1 MTGRLFLLLWRLV
14 GLLAL
19 PVLLLHPRARRH
31 ILSVPRPEPGWT
43 WLHGAS
49 AGEHRAAV
57 AIEAALPGRVWRT
70 SSSWRTPVAGAF
82 PAPLDLPFVFSRWLD
97 AARPGRLILVEAALW
112 PGWLAACRLRGIP
125 VVVVNARPGRG
136 TDRWKKLGWLWRWL
150 MDGVT
155 VIPQSQTGDLKLS
168 ATPPPAPFSLPRPAI
183 IAAST
188 RPGDEARM
196 LTAWSALPLPRPMLV
211 IAPRHLKRVGE
222 VVGMMAASGHAW
234 SRRSVDMDLTRRVL
248 LLDTVGELAGLLR
261 EADAAFIGGTFDAD
275 IGGHSPAEA
284 FAAGLPV
291 VRGPH
296 AWASPAAWE
305 AGVVIE
311 AGDDLAG
318 ALSEALHRGRQPPAA
333 QDGARLAVA
342 SLPASRTPPERPTRP
357 SLRPLRPLWVC
368 IGGRLPAYADEP
380 ESVGVPVVSV
390 GSLVAGGAG
399 KTPAVAWLAERL
411 PGAWVVA
418 RGYRRGGDDD
428 GVRSEGDLG
437 DELEMLRRRGIPVIS
452 APDRVAGAQEA
463 VRQGAR
469 LILLDDGFQH
479 RRLHRDLDI
488 VCIDGRYPDSGG
500 LIPMGSRR
508 EPWSALSRAS
518 FVWHSHADHPLP
530 RAISQPTVSARY
542 RPVGWLRRGVVLPL
556 SAFTGPCTVV
566 TGIAR
571 PEGFVCAL
579 LSAGL
584 TVASLKAL
592 PDHAPLGT
600 LPPGAVVT
608 EKDAARLPPD
618 ADVWALKMELEV
630 TGAEPLLAAIAALEE
645 T

>member
-1 MTGRLFLLLWRLV
+1 MIGSLFLLLWRAV
-14 GLLAL
+14 GLAAL
-19 PVLLLHPRARRH
+19 PLLLLHPRARRH
-31 ILSVPRPEPGWT
+31 IVGVPRPEPGWT

-57 AIEAALPGRVWRT
+57 AIEAALPGKVWRT

-82 PAPLDLPFVFSRWLD
+82 PAPLDLPLVLSRWLD

-112 PGWLAACRLRGIP
+112 PGWLAACRVRGIP

-136 TDRWKKLGWLWRWL
+136 TDRWKKLGPLWRWL
-150 MDGVT
+150 MAGVT

-168 ATPPPAPFSLPRPAI
+168 APPPPAPFALPRPAI
-183 IAAST
+183 VAAST
-188 RPGDEARM
+188 RPGDEPRVLSAWARI
-196 LTAWSALPLPRPMLV
+196 PQPRPMLV
-211 IAPRHLKRVGE
+211 IAPRHLTRIEAVIALLE
-222 VVGMMAASGHAW
+222 EAGHPW
-234 SRRSVDMDLTRRVL
+234 SRRSAGMDLTRPIL
-248 LLDTVGELAGLLR
+248 LLDTVGELAGLLS
-261 EADAAFIGGTFDAD
+261 EADAALIGGTFDAD

-284 FAAGLPV
+284 FSVGLPV

-296 AWASPAAWE
+296 AWASPAAWT

-311 AGDDLAG
+311 AGEDLAG
-318 ALSEALHRGRQPPAA
+318 ALSEALSRGRQAPAA
-333 QDGARLAVA
+333 RDGARRAVA
-342 SLPASRTPPERPTRP
+342 LLPPSSVPPEAPARPL
-357 SLRPLRPLWVC
+357 LRPLRPLWVC
-368 IGGRLPAYADEP
+368 VGRRLPAYASAP
-380 ESVGVPVVSV
+380 QSVGIPVVSV

-418 RGYRRGGDDD
+418 RGYRRGGDD
-428 GVRSEGDLG
+428 GVRTDGDLG

-463 VRQGAR
+463 ARRGAR
-469 LILLDDGFQH
+469 LVLLDDGFQH

-508 EPWSALSRAS
+508 EPWSALSRAH
-518 FVWHSHADHPLP
+518 FVWHSHADHALP
-530 RAISQPTVSARY
+530 RPISLPTVTARY
-542 RPVGWLRRGVVLPL
+542 RPVGWIRQGEVLPL
-556 SAFTGPCTVV
+556 SARSGPCDVV

-579 LSAGL
+579 ISIGCVVESL
-584 TVASLKAL
+584 TVLA
-592 PDHAPLGT
+592 DHAPLGV

-608 EKDAARLPPD
+608 EKDAARLPPT
-618 ADVWALKMELEV
+618 ADVWALKMALQV
-630 TGAEPLLAAIAALEE
+630 TGAEPLLEAIAALEGA
-645 T
+645 

>member
-1 MTGRLFLLLWRLV
+1 MIGRVFLLLWRTLGLV
-14 GLLAL
+14 AL
-19 PVLLLHPRARRH
+19 PLLLLHPRARRH
-31 ILSVPRPEPGWT
+31 IVNVPRPEPGWT

-49 AGEHRAAV
+49 AGEHRAVAAIAAV
-57 AIEAALPGRVWRT
+57 LPGEVWRT
-70 SSSWRTPVAGAF
+70 SSSWRTPVSGAF
-82 PAPLDLPFVFSRWLD
+82 PAPLDLPLVLSRWLD

-112 PGWLAACRLRGIP
+112 PGWLAACRVRGIP

-136 TDRWKKLGWLWRWL
+136 TDRWKRLGPLWRWL
-150 MDGVT
+150 MAGVT

-168 ATPPPAPFSLPRPAI
+168 APPPPAPFSLPRPALV
-183 IAAST
+183 AAST
-188 RPGDEARM
+188 RPGDEARV
-196 LTAWSALPLPRPMLV
+196 LAAWELLPVPRPMLV
-211 IAPRHLKRVGE
+211 IAPRHLQRLDAV
-222 VVGMMAASGHAW
+222 AALLEDAGHAW
-234 SRRSVDMDLTRRVL
+234 SRRSTGMDLTRPIL
-248 LLDTVGELAGLLR
+248 LLDTVGELAGLLS

-284 FAAGLPV
+284 IAVGLPV

-296 AWASPAAWE
+296 AWASPAAWA
-305 AGVVIE
+305 AGTVIA
-311 AGDDLAG
+311 AGDDLSA
-318 ALSEALHRGRQPPAA
+318 ALSEALACGRQPRAA
-333 QDGARLAVA
+333 HDGARRAVA
-342 SLPASRTPPERPTRP
+342 LLPPRSALPERPARP
-357 SLRPLRPLWVC
+357 LLRPLRPLWVC
-368 IGGRLPAYADEP
+368 IGRRLPAYASAP
-380 ESVGVPVVSV
+380 QSVSVPVISV

-418 RGYRRGGDDD
+418 RGYRRGGGS
-428 GVRSEGDLG
+428 GVRTDGDLG

-469 LILLDDGFQH
+469 LIVLDDGFQH

-508 EPWSALSRAS
+508 EPWSALSRAHV
-518 FVWHSHADHPLP
+518 VWHSHADHVLP
-530 RAISQPTVSARY
+530 HPVSQPTVSARY
-542 RPVGWLRRGVVLPL
+542 RPVGWIRAGAVLPL
-556 SAFTGPCTVV
+556 SARSGPCHVV

-579 LSAGL
+579 LSIGCSVEQL
-584 TVASLKAL
+584 TVLA
-592 PDHAPLGT
+592 DHAPLGT

-608 EKDAARLPPD
+608 EKDAARLPQT
-618 ADVWALKMELEV
+618 ADVWALKMALEV
-630 TGAEPLLAAIAALEE
+630 TGAEPLLAAIAALEDA
-645 T
+645 